1 MAEHDQSY
9 KKLFSHREMVI
20 DLLRFI
26 DEPWVKQL
34 NFDTLET
41 VNSSFVTNTL
51 RERHDDI
58 IWRVRLQN
66 KWLYVYLL
74 IEFQSTID
82 DFMAVRIMVYV
93 GLLYQHLIETQE
105 LTGKDKLPAVLPI
118 VIYNGIPRWNANKN
132 ISELVEKIPGGIRQY
147 CPHLRYL
154 LIDEGSYPQADLA
167 NLRNL
172 VAALIRLEQTR
183 AQDTTQA
190 TKAIREVLSELV
202 DWLKE
207 PKWFRLRG
215 DWLVWLKRVL
225 FVRNKPHIEIPE
237 VHDLEELNTMLYE
250 NMQAMYSRIEPDAM
264 NAGMIIGEKEGKRK
278 GERKGKADMLID
290 LLEDKFGEV
299 NNATRY
305 LIYELEVDDLRD
317 CSRRVRFAQSV
328 DEVVGHL
335 F

>member
-1 MAEHDQSY
+1 
-9 KKLFSHREMVI
+9 
-20 DLLRFI
+20 
-26 DEPWVKQL
+26 
-34 NFDTLET
+34 
-41 VNSSFVTNTL
+41 
-51 RERHDDI
+51 
-58 IWRVRLQN
+58 
-66 KWLYVYLL
+66 
-74 IEFQSTID
+74 
-82 DFMAVRIMVYV
+82 MAVRIMVYV

-118 VIYNGIPRWNANKN
+118 VIYNGIPRWDAKKN
-132 ISELVEKIPGGIRQY
+132 ISELVQKIPGGIRQY

>member
-26 DEPWVKQL
+26 DESWVKRL
-34 NFDTLET
+34 DFDTLET

-58 IWRVRLQN
+58 IWRVRLEN

-105 LTGKDKLPAVLPI
+105 LTGK
-118 VIYNGIPRWNANKN
+118 NGIPRWNANKN

-167 NLRNL
+167 KLRNL
-172 VAALIRLEQTR
+172 VAALFRLEQTR

-190 TKAIREVLSELV
+190 TKAIREVLSELL

-207 PKWFRLRG
+207 PKWFRLRA

-250 NMQAMYSRIEPDAM
+250 NMQAMYRRGEEDAM
-264 NAGMIIGEKEGKRK
+264 KAGVILGEKNGIIK
-278 GERKGKADMLID
+278 GQAKMLIQ
-290 LLEDKFGEV
+290 LLDKKFGEV
-299 NNATRY
+299 NKATRDM
-305 LIYELEVDDLRD
+305 IYELDEEELWD
-317 CSRRVRFAQSV
+317 CVNRLQFAQSL
-328 DEVVGHL
+328 DDVVRHI

>member
-1 MAEHDQSY
+1 
-9 KKLFSHREMVI
+9 
-20 DLLRFI
+20 
-26 DEPWVKQL
+26 
-34 NFDTLET
+34 
-41 VNSSFVTNTL
+41 
-51 RERHDDI
+51 
-58 IWRVRLQN
+58 
-66 KWLYVYLL
+66 LL

-167 NLRNL
+167 KLRNL
-172 VAALIRLEQTR
+172 VAALFRLEQTR

-190 TKAIREVLSELV
+190 TKAIREVLSELL

-207 PKWFRLRG
+207 PKWFRLRA

-250 NMQAMYSRIEPDAM
+250 NMQAMYRRGEEDAM
-264 NAGMIIGEKEGKRK
+264 KAGVILGEKNGIIK
-278 GERKGKADMLID
+278 GQAKMLIQ
-290 LLEDKFGEV
+290 LLDKKFGEV
-299 NNATRY
+299 NKATRDM
-305 LIYELEVDDLRD
+305 IYELDEEELWD
-317 CSRRVRFAQSV
+317 CVNRLQFAQSL
-328 DEVVGHL
+328 DDVVRHI